1 MSDLV
6 VSTLLFSF
14 SKFKY
19 SVRDCKLTFDPVIFF
34 KVYLN
39 MSPSVIFVKSLIFP
53 QVWLSLNLFIFFERF
68 VLFRFFFQMTLCL
81 EQVSPSV
88 SWKF

>member
-6 VSTLLFSF
+6 VSALLFSF

-39 MSPSVIFVKSLIFP
+39 MFPSVIFVKSLIF
-53 QVWLSLNLFIFFERF
+53 QSVAIIIIALNNKSGSLF
-68 VLFRFFFQMTLCL
+68 L
-81 EQVSPSV
+81 EFS
-88 SWKF
+88 

>member
-6 VSTLLFSF
+6 VSALLFSF

-19 SVRDCKLTFDPVIFF
+19 SVIDCKLKFDPVIFF

-39 MSPSVIFVKSLIFP
+39 MYPSVIFVKSLIF
-53 QVWLSLNLFIFFERF
+53 Q
-68 VLFRFFFQMTLCL
+68 
-81 EQVSPSV
+81 SV
-88 SWKF
+88 AKP